1 MIKVIPTSIRTSDLV
16 TGRLGRRS
24 SINGATKTGMTS
36 ATGFTS
42 EVRPQR
48 TPAPAAAGADDNPRR
63 NESNPNVEKIVS
75 TTNNR

>member
-48 TPAPAAAGADDNPRR
+48 TPAPAAADDNPRR